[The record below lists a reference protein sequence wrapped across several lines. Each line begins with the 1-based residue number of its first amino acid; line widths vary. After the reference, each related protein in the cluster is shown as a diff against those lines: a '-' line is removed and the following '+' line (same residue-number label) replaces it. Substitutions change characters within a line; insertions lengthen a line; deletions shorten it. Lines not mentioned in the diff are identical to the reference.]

1 MRPRVQ
7 QLDTFEVHHEHAPV
21 LVLASA
27 SPRRRE
33 LLAWLGVEHVVEA
46 ADVDEGGRPGET
58 APQLVGRLATAK
70 AAAIAAR
77 RVHDWVLGADTIV
90 ELDGELLGKP
100 TDRREGTAMLA
111 RLSGREHR
119 VATAFALLAPGGAV
133 RTAEVVQ
140 SRVRFRRIE
149 ARALAAYVGT
159 GEPDDKAGAYAIQGL
174 GAALIESVEG
184 SFTNVMGLPLVQ
196 VERALVE
203 AGLLVR

>member
-1 MRPRVQ
+1 M
-7 QLDTFEVHHEHAPV
+7 

-46 ADVDEGGRPGET
+46 ADVDERPLAEET
-58 APQLVGRLATAK
+58 AFRLVGRLAVAK

-77 RVHDWVLGADTIV
+77 RPHDWVLGADTIV

-100 TDRREGTAMLA
+100 ADRRDGAAMLA

-119 VATAFALLAPGGAV
+119 VATGFALLAPGGIV

-140 SRVRFRRIE
+140 SVVRFRRIA
-149 ARALAAYVGT
+149 ARALAAYLET
-159 GEPDDKAGAYAIQGL
+159 GEPDDKAGAYAIQGR
-174 GAALIESVEG
+174 GAALIESVDG
-184 SFTNVMGLPLVQ
+184 SFTNVMGLPLVE

>member
-1 MRPRVQ
+1 MR
-7 QLDTFEVHHEHAPV
+7 QLDTFQVHHDHAPV

-33 LLAWLGVEHVVEA
+33 LLAWLNVDHVVEA
-46 ADVDEGGRPGET
+46 ADVDERPHAQET
-58 APQLVGRLATAK
+58 APRLVGRLAVAK
-70 AAAIAAR
+70 AAAVAAR
-77 RVHDWVLGADTIV
+77 RPGDWVLGADTIV

-100 TDRREGTAMLA
+100 VDRREGAAMLA

-119 VATAFALLAPGGAV
+119 VATGFALLAPGGAV

-149 ARALAAYVGT
+149 ARALAAYLET

-174 GAALIESVEG
+174 GAALIESVDG
-184 SFTNVMGLPLVQ
+184 SFTNVMGLPLVE
-196 VERALVE
+196 VERALVD

>member
-1 MRPRVQ
+1 M
-7 QLDTFEVHHEHAPV
+7 

-33 LLAWLGVEHVVEA
+33 LLAWLNVDHVVEA
-46 ADVDEGGRPGET
+46 ADVDERPHAQET
-58 APQLVGRLATAK
+58 APRLVGRLAVAK
-70 AAAIAAR
+70 AAAVAAR
-77 RVHDWVLGADTIV
+77 RPGDWVLGADTIV

-100 TDRREGTAMLA
+100 VDRREGAAMLA

-119 VATAFALLAPGGAV
+119 VATGFALLAPGGAV
-133 RTAEVVQ
+133 CTAEVVQ

-149 ARALAAYVGT
+149 GRALAAYLET

-174 GAALIESVEG
+174 GAALIESVDG
-184 SFTNVMGLPLVQ
+184 SFTNVLGLPLGE
-196 VERALVE
+196 VERALVD